1 MCCASK
7 SRQLQPKEAKRALVS
22 ENAFLVLNLRW
33 WLVTT
38 ATTSKVVPIYWSG
51 LDEKSAGGTGT
62 SSQFLSIVASDVRA
76 RQAAT
81 EYLSTFAFV
90 EVVSM
95 EHRETVR
102 VLDHRTTDPRRL
114 SAEPQ
119 VVLHVLYNLRLL
131 RKDKHVKK
139 MKIQLH
145 MMRKELKTK
154 TRLAIF
160 EMSWRNLELYTM
172 INITKLKVQQLRILQ
187 SNFQF

>member
-1 MCCASK
+1 VCCASK
-7 SRQLQPKEAKRALVS
+7 SRQLQPKKAKRALVS

-81 EYLSTFAFV
+81 EYLSTLAFV

-95 EHRETVR
+95 ERKETDCA
-102 VLDHRTTDPRRL
+102 LDHRTTDPRRL

-119 VVLHVLYNLRLL
+119 VVLHVF
-131 RKDKHVKK
+131 V
-139 MKIQLH
+139 QL
-145 MMRKELKTK
+145 
-154 TRLAIF
+154 APP
-160 EMSWRNLELYTM
+160 
-172 INITKLKVQQLRILQ
+172 
-187 SNFQF
+187 